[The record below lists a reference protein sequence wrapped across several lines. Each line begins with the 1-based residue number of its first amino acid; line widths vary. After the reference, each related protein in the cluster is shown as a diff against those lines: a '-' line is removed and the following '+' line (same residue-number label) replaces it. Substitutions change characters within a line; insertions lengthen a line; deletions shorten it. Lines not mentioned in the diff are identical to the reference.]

1 MLPNQTVSIYSFNIS
16 RKQHIAPKA
25 PSWKTPGIGTNVS
38 VMILVAKGN
47 QVKIGIHALKY
58 LSTHRE
64 EIYIR
69 IKNEQ
74 KVDI

>member
-1 MLPNQTVSIYSFNIS
+1 
-16 RKQHIAPKA
+16 
-25 PSWKTPGIGTNVS
+25 
-38 VMILVAKGN
+38 MILVAKGN